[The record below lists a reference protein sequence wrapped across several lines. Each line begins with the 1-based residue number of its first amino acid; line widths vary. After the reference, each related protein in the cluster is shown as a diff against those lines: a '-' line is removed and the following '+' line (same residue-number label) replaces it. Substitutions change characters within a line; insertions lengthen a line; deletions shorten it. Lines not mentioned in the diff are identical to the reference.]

1 MKRLLGS
8 RHVALVARLILGA
21 VFMYAAY
28 DKVLEPRAFAD
39 AIDNYRLVPDGLVNT
54 LAVALPW
61 IEVAVGGCLLLGV
74 LAPGAGLLAGCL
86 LAVFTFA
93 LVSALARG
101 LDIHCGCF
109 GLEGGAAISWV
120 DVAVRIA
127 LMALSVEVVMASH
140 TIDWPTAVLE
150 RRRS

>member
-1 MKRLLGS
+1 VRRFLARGP
-8 RHVALVARLILGA
+8 VAVAARLVLGG
-21 VFMYAAY
+21 VFIYAAY
-28 DKVLEPRAFAD
+28 DKLGDPRAFAD

-54 LAVALPW
+54 VAVTLPW
-61 IEVAVGGCLLLGV
+61 IEVAVGACLLLGV

-101 LDIHCGCF
+101 LDIRCGCF

-127 LMALSVEVVMASH
+127 LLALSIEVVMASL

-150 RRRS
+150 RRRN